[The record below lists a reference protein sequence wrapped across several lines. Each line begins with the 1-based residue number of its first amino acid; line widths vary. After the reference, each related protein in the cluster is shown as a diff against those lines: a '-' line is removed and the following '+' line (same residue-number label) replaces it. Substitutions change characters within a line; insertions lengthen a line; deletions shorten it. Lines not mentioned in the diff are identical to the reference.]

1 MSYIENNVLS
11 NGEVIIERVS
21 LHPLKLVMAWICG
34 VLGFWLLLI
43 PLIKAIKLTIY
54 YNTTEMVITNR
65 KVIEKYGWISVHCD
79 EMSLNKIEN
88 ITVESSFWGGLF
100 GYGDVI
106 IQGANRNNVNF
117 KGVSKPEQIRKIID
131 NSRYQ

>member
-1 MSYIENNVLS
+1 
-11 NGEVIIERVS
+11 
-21 LHPLKLVMAWICG
+21 
-34 VLGFWLLLI
+34 
-43 PLIKAIKLTIY
+43 
-54 YNTTEMVITNR
+54 
-65 KVIEKYGWISVHCD
+65 
-79 EMSLNKIEN
+79 MSLNKIEN

>member
-11 NGEVIIERVS
+11 NEEVIIERVS
-21 LHPLKLVMAWICG
+21 FHPLKLVMAWIWG

-106 IQGANRNNVNF
+106 IQGANRNNINF